1 MNFSNR
7 RQPSAVFL
15 VFCLLLGLSSC
26 DTGSDG
32 EQPTSVA
39 GNAAAG
45 AAGEFAV
52 DSDER
57 ADRDV
62 VTEKWPYAEV
72 DDQLVYGY
80 FAFPADMVAPIPA
93 IILIHDR
100 WGLDESMQDFSRRL
114 AAEGYIVVAIDLFGG
129 ETAASPGP
137 ARTLEIKVFE
147 NPRLAAENIRQA
159 YQFLKDTFG
168 APKVASIGFGFGG
181 GWSLNA
187 AMLLPEEL
195 SASVTYYGQVIN
207 DQEKLSAVQAPLLGL
222 FAADDRVITAKSVF
236 AFEVALQALA
246 KEFEIEIFS
255 GVGRGFA
262 DRQSEKYSS
271 ETAALAWSQ
280 TVNFLDRHMAADA
293 N

>member
-1 MNFSNR
+1 MNFFNR
-7 RQPSAVFL
+7 RQPTAVFV

-26 DTGSDG
+26 DSGSDG
-32 EQPTSVA
+32 EQTTS
-39 GNAAAG
+39 AAG
-45 AAGEFAV
+45 DAAVGTAGEPAV
-52 DSDER
+52 GPDGR
-57 ADRDV
+57 AGRDV
-62 VTEKWPYAEV
+62 VTETWPYAEV

-100 WGLDESMQDFSRRL
+100 WGLNESTQDMSRRL
-114 AAEGYIVVAIDLFGG
+114 AAEGYIVVAIDLFDG
-129 ETAASPGP
+129 ETAASPSP
-137 ARTLEIKVFE
+137 ARILEIEVFE
-147 NPRLAAENIRQA
+147 NPKLAADNIRQA
-159 YQFLKDTFG
+159 YRFLKDTFG

-187 AMLLPEEL
+187 AMLLPDEL

-236 AFEVALQALA
+236 AFEVTLQALA
-246 KEFEIEIFS
+246 KEFEIEIYS

-262 DRQSEKYSS
+262 DPRSERYSA

-280 TVNFLDRHMAADA
+280 TLNFLGRHMAADA
-293 N
+293 S

>member
-1 MNFSNR
+1 MNFFNR
-7 RQPSAVFL
+7 RQPSAVFAA
-15 VFCLLLGLSSC
+15 FCLLLGLSSC

-32 EQPTSVA
+32 EQPTSAA
-39 GNAAAG
+39 GNAAVVTAG
-45 AAGEFAV
+45 ESAAG
-52 DSDER
+52 SDER

-62 VTEKWPYAEV
+62 VSETWPYAEV
-72 DDQLVYGY
+72 DDRLVYGY

-100 WGLDESMQDFSRRL
+100 WGLDESTQDLSRRL

-129 ETAASPGP
+129 ETAASPGS

-147 NPRLAAENIRQA
+147 NPQQAADNIRQA

-195 SASVTYYGQVIN
+195 SATITYYGQVIN

-222 FAADDRVITAKSVF
+222 FAADDRVITAKSVL
-236 AFEVALQALA
+236 AFEVALEVLA

-262 DRQSEKYSS
+262 DPQSEKYST

-280 TVNFLDRHMAADA
+280 TLNFLDRHMAADA